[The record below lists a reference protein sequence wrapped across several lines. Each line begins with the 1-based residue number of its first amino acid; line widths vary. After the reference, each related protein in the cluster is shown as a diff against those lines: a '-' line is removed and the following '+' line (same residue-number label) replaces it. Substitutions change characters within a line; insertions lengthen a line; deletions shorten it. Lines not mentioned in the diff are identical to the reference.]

1 MGFFGNFRQGV
12 RKLFQDEDDPE
23 IILEQT
29 LWEMEQKL
37 IQMRRSVAQA
47 VASSKRV
54 DRQRQQ
60 AVILVQRWQTRAQI
74 ALTYGDE
81 LLSKEAIA
89 RSHSYQTVAANLTQQ
104 GQEQK
109 NFVEG
114 VRENLRDLEA
124 KINQIKMQK
133 EMYISRIRSAVAQQQ
148 LHRLK
153 AEIEGG
159 TLEPAIAELEAS
171 MWSLE
176 AENGLNDSLEAK
188 FLALEKRAKFAE

>member
-12 RKLFQDEDDPE
+12 YRLFRDEENPE

-60 AVILVQRWQTRAQI
+60 AIILVQRWQNRAQM
-74 ALTYGDE
+74 ALAYGDE

-89 RSHSYQTVAANLTQQ
+89 RSHSYQTVATNLTKQ

-109 NFVEG
+109 IFIED
-114 VRENLRDLEA
+114 VRENLRDLET

-133 EMYISRIRSAVAQQQ
+133 EMYISRIRSALAQQQ
-148 LHRLK
+148 LHRLR
-153 AEIEGG
+153 AEMEAGI
-159 TLEPAIAELEAS
+159 LEPAIANLEAS

-176 AENGLNDSLEAK
+176 AENDLHDSLEAK
-188 FLALEKRAKFAE
+188 FLALEKRANLAE

>member
-23 IILEQT
+23 IILEQS

-60 AVILVQRWQTRAQI
+60 AMLLVQRWQTRAQM
-74 ALTYGDE
+74 ALAYGDE

-89 RSHSYQTVAANLTQQ
+89 RSHRYQAVATNLTEQRQ
-104 GQEQK
+104 GQQA
-109 NFVEG
+109 FVEG
-114 VRENLRDLEA
+114 LRENLRELEA
-124 KINQIKMQK
+124 KINQIKMQR
-133 EMYISRIRSAVAQQQ
+133 EMYIARIRAAVTHQQ

-153 AEIEGG
+153 VEIEGG
-159 TLEPAIAELEAS
+159 ALEPAIADLETS

-176 AENGLNDSLEAK
+176 AETSLSDSLEAK
-188 FLALEKRAKFAE
+188 FLALEKRAELAE

>member
-1 MGFFGNFRQGV
+1 MGFFGKFKQGIN
-12 RKLFQDEDDPE
+12 KLFQEEDNPE

-29 LWEMEQKL
+29 LWDMEQKL

-47 VASSKRV
+47 VASAKRV

-60 AVILVQRWQTRAQI
+60 ATIQVQKWQTRAQM

-89 RSHSYQTVAANLTQQ
+89 RSHSYKKVADNLTKQ
-104 GQEQK
+104 GTDQAG
-109 NFVEG
+109 FIEG
-114 VRENLRDLEA
+114 IRENLRDLEA

>member
-124 KINQIKMQK
+124 KINQK
-133 EMYISRIRSAVAQQQ
+133 SVV
-148 LHRLK
+148 
-153 AEIEGG
+153 
-159 TLEPAIAELEAS
+159 
-171 MWSLE
+171 
-176 AENGLNDSLEAK
+176 
-188 FLALEKRAKFAE
+188 